1 MTDVAIPDSLVDLQN
16 IKGQEHVKRALE
28 VAAAGGHHVF
38 LVGAPGAGKT
48 LLARA
53 LPGLLPPASSTTA
66 EAPAH
71 DSPLPRSR
79 PTLAPTG
86 GCSLATMFGG
96 GAGRV
101 RPGLVTQAHTG
112 VLLLDDLP
120 AFHAVLERLA
130 TVLDDGTV
138 TLSRATATSVLPANF
153 MLVATARPCPCGW
166 QGDPERTCTCSPALV
181 ARWWAK
187 LRPQLLE
194 RIAIHVEVPRLSYER
209 LSSHRLG
216 EPSAAVRDRVAAAWR
231 MQAKRNTGC
240 TTWRANAMLSLAE
253 LREHCA
259 LDGAG
264 QSLMK
269 AAVRQLNLSAG
280 GYHRVLQV
288 ARTIA
293 DLAGANMIGP
303 AHLAES
309 LQYRPRRTE

>member
-1 MTDVAIPDSLVDLQN
+1 MTDVTIPESQVDFQH
-16 IKGQEHVKRALE
+16 IKGPEHVKRALE
-28 VAAAGGHHVF
+28 VAVAGGHHVL

-53 LPGLLPPASSTTA
+53 IPGLLPLQKPT
-66 EAPAH
+66 EGERPLVAPSA
-71 DSPLPRSR
+71 
-79 PTLAPTG
+79 

-101 RPGLVTQAHTG
+101 RPGLITQAHAG

-120 AFHAVLERLA
+120 AFHAVLDRLS

-181 ARWWAK
+181 ARWWG
-187 LRPQLLE
+187 RMHRQLLD
-194 RIAIHVEVPRLSYER
+194 RIEIHVEVPRLSYER
-209 LSSHRLG
+209 LSSNRLG

-231 MQAKRNTGC
+231 MQAKRNAGC
-240 TTWRANAMLSLAE
+240 TTWRANAMLALAE
-253 LREHCA
+253 IREQCA

-264 QSLMK
+264 
-269 AAVRQLNLSAG
+269 
-280 GYHRVLQV
+280 
-288 ARTIA
+288 
-293 DLAGANMIGP
+293 
-303 AHLAES
+303 
-309 LQYRPRRTE
+309 

>member
-1 MTDVAIPDSLVDLQN
+1 MTNKAIPERSVDLQH
-16 IKGQEHVKRALE
+16 ITGQEHVKRALE
-28 VAAAGGHHVF
+28 VAAAGGHHVL

-53 LPGLLPPASSTTA
+53 FLSLMPPQDPAEGERPLVAASA
-66 EAPAH
+66 
-71 DSPLPRSR
+71 
-79 PTLAPTG
+79 
-86 GCSLATMFGG
+86 GCSPATMFGG

-101 RPGLVTQAHTG
+101 RPGLVTQAHAG
-112 VLLLDDLP
+112 VLLLDNLP
-120 AFHAVLERLA
+120 VFHTVLERLA
-130 TVLDDGTV
+130 TVLDEGTV
-138 TLSRATATSVLPANF
+138 TITRASGTSVLPANV

-166 QGDPERTCTCSPALV
+166 QGDPERTCACSPALA

-216 EPSAAVRDRVAAAWR
+216 EPSVVVRDRVAAAWR
-231 MQAKRNTGC
+231 MQAQRNVGC
-240 TTWRANAMLSLAE
+240 TTWRVNATLSLAE
-253 LREHCA
+253 IREHCA

-280 GYHRVLQV
+280 GYHRVLKV

-293 DLAGANMIGP
+293 DLAGAEQIGP

-309 LQYRPRRTE
+309 LQYRPRRAE